1 MYASNVVQYNH
12 SLTMYVC
19 KEGVLKLETSLSIM
33 RSNTALHLT
42 MTYHYNLN
50 YTFPTMSR
58 KVSVLSFVK
67 LVDYKAEALYWIVI
81 DCTSVPYNVA
91 TKSYY
96 DDLFRSRAPKWIA
109 SWRSW
114 DASRAVI
121 TPPLR
126 RSASKSMRVDLHHS
140 SFISST

>member
-67 LVDYKAEALYWIVI
+67 LVDYKAEALY
-81 DCTSVPYNVA
+81 
-91 TKSYY
+91 
-96 DDLFRSRAPKWIA
+96 
-109 SWRSW
+109 
-114 DASRAVI
+114 
-121 TPPLR
+121 
-126 RSASKSMRVDLHHS
+126 
-140 SFISST
+140 